1 MKNKY
6 LGARFSFIGY
16 LLFLMPVVVIVS
28 LAIVLFNCLLQVTSN
43 LLVIGGVILGYIL
56 LVTLW
61 FCLIDIVR
69 RKIMIDKPVFQILN
83 ATQKIAKGDFNVAL
97 VPLHTHYKY
106 DQFDLIIENIN
117 KMTSELSKS
126 EILKT
131 EFISNVSHEIKT
143 PLMVIQSYAKAFQS
157 EKIDEQTRIKYLQI
171 IASSTQK
178 LSNLITNILK
188 LNKLENQSITPEKQ
202 QVNVEK
208 ILTEIIL
215 QYENLFESKNITLD
229 VDISNITLLSDESCL
244 EIIFTNLISNAIKFT
259 DINGK
264 IYISLK
270 QDGLD
275 VVFKIVDNGC
285 GMSSEIGNHIF
296 EKFYQGDT
304 SHSAEGNGLGLPL
317 VKKVI
322 DILGGEIS
330 VKSQEGK
337 GSEFVVR
344 LKNKENNDKYI
355 TKGEV

>member
-1 MKNKY
+1 
-6 LGARFSFIGY
+6 
-16 LLFLMPVVVIVS
+16 
-28 LAIVLFNCLLQVTSN
+28 
-43 LLVIGGVILGYIL
+43 
-56 LVTLW
+56 
-61 FCLIDIVR
+61 
-69 RKIMIDKPVFQILN
+69 
-83 ATQKIAKGDFNVAL
+83 
-97 VPLHTHYKY
+97 
-106 DQFDLIIENIN
+106 
-117 KMTSELSKS
+117 MTSELSKS

-143 PLMVIQSYAKAFQS
+143 PLMVIQSYAKALQS

>member
-83 ATQKIAKGDFNVAL
+83 ATQKIAKGDFNVTL

-131 EFISNVSHEIKT
+131 EFVSNVSHEIKT
-143 PLMVIQSYAKAFQS
+143 PLMVIQSYAKALQS

-171 IASSTQK
+171 IASSTQNRSH
-178 LSNLITNILK
+178 LSNNAHLWERIGHSERLPWRPAGRN
-188 LNKLENQSITPEKQ
+188 SG
-202 QVNVEK
+202 
-208 ILTEIIL
+208 
-215 QYENLFESKNITLD
+215 
-229 VDISNITLLSDESCL
+229 TLLAC
-244 EIIFTNLISNAIKFT
+244 KP
-259 DINGK
+259 
-264 IYISLK
+264 
-270 QDGLD
+270 LD
-275 VVFKIVDNGC
+275 TAYRG
-285 GMSSEIGNHIF
+285 
-296 EKFYQGDT
+296 
-304 SHSAEGNGLGLPL
+304 
-317 VKKVI
+317 
-322 DILGGEIS
+322 
-330 VKSQEGK
+330 
-337 GSEFVVR
+337 
-344 LKNKENNDKYI
+344 
-355 TKGEV
+355 